1 MKKFR
6 VFALVLAVMMLFS
19 SVALAYEY
27 SWRYS
32 SSTLK
37 KGHGGS
43 NSSHLRPYVAN
54 VQGDVNYSGKGDCG
68 SVDGIYGNNTVS
80 GVKSYQ
86 RKTSGLSVDGQTGYN
101 TKTSLYSFGQYLSQW
116 SDRKSVV

>member
-43 NSSHLRPYVAN
+43 NSPHLKPYVCN
-54 VQGDVNYSGKGDCG
+54 VQGDVNYYHAGWCGKR
-68 SVDGIYGNNTVS
+68 DGIYGNKTVS
-80 GVKSYQ
+80 GVKNYQ
-86 RKTSGLSVDGQTGYN
+86 GAHGLTKDGQTGYN
-101 TKTSLYSFGQYLSQW
+101 TKTSLYAFGQNLAEW
-116 SDRKSVV
+116 SYE

>member
-19 SVALAYEY
+19 SVALAYDY

-43 NSSHLRPYVAN
+43 NSSHLKPYVAN
-54 VQGDVNYSGKGDCG
+54 VQGDVNWSGDGNCG
-68 SVDGIYGNNTVS
+68 TRDGIYGNNTVK

-86 RKTSGLSVDGQTGYN
+86 SKNGLSPDGQTGFN
-101 TKTSLYSFGQYLSQW
+101 TKTSLYSFGQYLSAW
-116 SDRKSVV
+116 SY